1 MLGKIYRDYHISVLS
16 TILREKKLALYEFKQ
31 LLCGRDV
38 KQNPCSQ
45 SLHYLNDHRNSWAL
59 CQRVQMPHRKE
70 NKNESIITEWILK
83 Y

>member
-45 SLHYLNDHRNSWAL
+45 SLHYLNDHRNS
-59 CQRVQMPHRKE
+59 
-70 NKNESIITEWILK
+70 
-83 Y
+83 